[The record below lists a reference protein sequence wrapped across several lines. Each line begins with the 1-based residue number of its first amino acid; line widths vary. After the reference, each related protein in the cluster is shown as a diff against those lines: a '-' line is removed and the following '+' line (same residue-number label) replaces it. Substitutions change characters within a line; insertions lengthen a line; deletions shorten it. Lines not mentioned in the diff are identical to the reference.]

1 MFLPTISS
9 HTARA
14 LVRHGAQ
21 LVDVRDRHEYRRA
34 SLPGSVN
41 IPLSSIQL
49 ALKQLDKKTP
59 VLLCCNSGQRSG
71 RAKRLLEACGFV
83 RVHNAGA
90 YTALLDHARPVVRK
104 FVHKASR

>member
-1 MFLPTISS
+1 MFLPTINS
-9 HTARA
+9 TAARA

-21 LVDVRDRHEYRRA
+21 LVDVRDRHEYLRA

-59 VLLCCNSGQRSG
+59 VLVCCNNGQRSG
-71 RAKRLLEACGFV
+71 KAKRLLEACGFAL
-83 RVHNAGA
+83 VHNLGS
-90 YTALLDHARPVVRK
+90 YTTLVEHTRSDDRK
-104 FVHKASR
+104 IAHKLTQ